1 MSVTTQAGTTIGS
14 IFGAVSASA
23 GAVTS
28 LFTTATDSVSMLD
41 RYVKDASI
49 RQRKN
54 SAADAVTFDE
64 DLAVRT
70 AKEISNLQL
79 DVIKFCSESEQHK
92 ELYTD
97 AYAKVIAAIKAA

>member
-1 MSVTTQAGTTIGS
+1 MSVTTQAGTTLGS

-54 SAADAVTFDE
+54 SAADAITFDE
-64 DLAVRT
+64 ELAVRT
-70 AKEISNLQL
+70 AKSIAQTQL
-79 DVIKFCSESEQHK
+79 DVIAYCANSDQHRD
-92 ELYTD
+92 LYND
-97 AYAKVIAAIKAA
+97 AYSKVMAAIAKA